1 MRFPA
6 IRAQIGIWCY
16 YVAVLSFEDISRYV
30 KKVDEELHQSKTLSD
45 MIQRSIT
52 DNYLNIKDYLLTQ
65 DERFF
70 NSLVLAVY
78 DGEPEW
84 VEVELNYKGEEFF
97 NMGFLEFTGKE
108 KIFPVDGQ
116 HRVEGI
122 KAAVK
127 ENNKLLSD
135 KVPVVFIGHKNDNEG
150 MQRSRRLFTTLNR
163 YAKPVSTRD
172 IIALD
177 EDDSAA
183 IITRRLV
190 EKFPLFQG
198 ERIVFT
204 AGKAI
209 PESNK
214 TAFTS
219 IETLYQC
226 NRALLEYFLKDRKI
240 KVENFIKHC
249 PDEKEINQYE
259 NICFGF
265 WDSLI
270 SKSSIIQ
277 EYLSSTSSGP
287 ATKFRN
293 RVDGGNLLFRPIGL
307 LPFVLT
313 ATELCIR
320 RRISFDEAIE
330 KLISTKVQLNQQP
343 WKRVL
348 WDDIGK
354 KMLRSDNSLV
364 KLLLIYQV
372 DHNLLTDKEYNKMK
386 IEYAAKIGYE
396 VESID
401 ELLEAFRMS

>member
-1 MRFPA
+1 MRLPA

-16 YVAVLSFEDISRYV
+16 YVAVLSFEEISRYV
-30 KKVDEELHQSKTLSD
+30 KKVDEELHKSKTLSD

-52 DNYLNIKDYLLTQ
+52 ENYINIRDYLLTQ

-78 DGEPEW
+78 DGDPEW

-122 KAAVK
+122 KAAIK
-127 ENNKLLSD
+127 ENKNLLSD
-135 KVPVVFIGHKNDNEG
+135 KVPVVFIGHKNDNDG

-177 EDDSAA
+177 EDDAAA
-183 IITRRLV
+183 IVTRRLV
-190 EKFPLFQG
+190 ENFPLFQG

-226 NRALLEYFLKDRKI
+226 NRVLLEYFLKDRKI
-240 KVENFIKHC
+240 KIENYIKHR
-249 PDEKEINQYE
+249 PDDKEINEYGDV
-259 NICFGF
+259 CLSF
-265 WDSLI
+265 WNSLI
-270 SKSSIIQ
+270 SKSSIVQ
-277 EYLSSTSSGP
+277 EYLSSKVSDP
-287 ATKFRN
+287 ANKFRN
-293 RVDGGNLLFRPIGL
+293 REVGGNLLFRPIGL

-313 ATELCIR
+313 TIEICVR
-320 RRISFDEAIE
+320 KKMNFDEAIE
-330 KLISTKVQLNQQP
+330 KLISTKIKLNEQP

-354 KMLRSDNSLV
+354 KMLRADNSLV
-364 KLLLIYQV
+364 KLLLMYQV
-372 DHNLLTDKEYNKMK
+372 DHNLLTEKEYRKMR
-386 IEYAAKIGYE
+386 IDYAAKIGYE
-396 VESID
+396 ADNID
-401 ELLEAFRMS
+401 DILENIRAR